1 METPAPTLCFTCGL
15 SVGEA
20 PRLNRLTNG
29 EICPA
34 CRDRVL
40 DMLPAPLP
48 SRPSE
53 VRAGTMGQP
62 SDAPLKN

>member
-1 METPAPTLCFTCGL
+1 MDTPAPTLCFTCGL
-15 SVGEA
+15 AVEET

-29 EICPA
+29 EVCPA

-48 SRPSE
+48 SRPGE
-53 VRAGTMGQP
+53 VRAGTMGLA